1 MKSPAAEGPSGA
13 RTGYPEPVETA
24 WPAGEDGLEGRWFR
38 EFVERL
44 RRHKGLVFAVMAL
57 GTLAAWLVVSQIT
70 PRYSAQAL
78 ILVGVPKTNVV
89 DVEDVLHGLRTD
101 RATLESEL
109 EVLRSRTLAAKVVD
123 ALGLVDEPA
132 FNPRLRP
139 PRRSLIGMVSML
151 NPLRWIP
158 PEWRAALGGTDSV
171 EPPPPPTPGEIERR
185 TRAAVVA
192 RVQGAVSTRIRG
204 RSRVIAVTVR
214 STDPK
219 LAAAVANRLSDLYL
233 LEQLEAKFDATR
245 RATDWL
251 NARVEDLGVQVEASE
266 RAVEAYRQEQ
276 GLSLGKGT
284 TTVTEQQISEISTQ
298 LILARTQTAEA
309 EARLRQVRSLTRAEG
324 GVESAADVL
333 ASPLIQRLREQETDV
348 ARRAAEMSTEL
359 GERHPRMINVK
370 AELEEVR
377 AKLAA
382 EVEKIVRGLTNALE
396 VAQIRERTLERNLEN
411 LRAEAAKA
419 STSQGQLRVLERE
432 AAANRALFDTVLAR
446 WKETGRQDEIQHPDA
461 RIISHAQVPR
471 GPSSPKKRR
480 IIAIA
485 WILSTFLGIVL
496 VHLVEQLDSGFRSA
510 VQVENMTGIGTLAL
524 IPMVSAMRLRRKS
537 LADYVLERPASSFAE
552 SIRTLY
558 TGVLLSGTGGTPKS
572 ILVTSSLPDEGKTTL
587 ALAMGRLLA
596 RSGRQVL
603 LVDADLRRSKVA
615 GELGLA
621 DDVGLLQLLAGR
633 RNELA
638 EAIQHDAASGLH
650 VLTAGRGRP
659 SNSSDLL
666 GSSRMEALMAALS
679 DMYELVI
686 LDSPPVHVLSD
697 ARVISRLVDT
707 TVFAVRWSAVRREV
721 AALALAQLHK
731 SGANMAGV
739 VLSMVN
745 VRKNARYGYGD
756 SGYYYGYGFSR
767 RYRGYYTE

>member
-1 MKSPAAEGPSGA
+1 MKTPATEGPSVA
-13 RTGYPEPVETA
+13 RIGYPEPMEST
-24 WPAGEDGLEGRWFR
+24 WPAGEEGPEGRWFH
-38 EFVERL
+38 EFIERL
-44 RRHKGLVFAVMAL
+44 RRHKGLVFAVMAV
-57 GTLAAWLVVSQIT
+57 GTLAAWLVVSQTT
-70 PRYSAQAL
+70 PRYSARAL

-89 DVEDVLHGLRTD
+89 DVDDVLHGLRTD

-139 PRRSLIGMVSML
+139 PRRSLLGMVSML

-158 PEWRAALGGTDSV
+158 PEWRASLRGTASV
-171 EPPPPPTPGEIERR
+171 EPPPPPTPEEIERR

-192 RVQGAVSTRIRG
+192 RVQGAVSTRIQG

-214 STDPK
+214 STDAK
-219 LAAAVANRLSDLYL
+219 LAAAVANRLSELYL

-251 NARVEDLGVQVEASE
+251 NTRVEELRLQVEASE
-266 RAVEAYRQEQ
+266 RAVEEFRQAQ
-276 GLSLGKGT
+276 GLVQGKGA
-284 TTVTEQQISEISTQ
+284 TVTEQQISEISTQ
-298 LILARTQTAEA
+298 LILARTKTAEA
-309 EARLRQVRSLTRAEG
+309 EARLRQIRSLTSAEG

-359 GERHPRMINVK
+359 GARHPRMINIK

-396 VAQIRERTLERNLEN
+396 VAQIRERTLERNLES
-411 LRAEAAKA
+411 LKTEAATA
-419 STSQGQLRVLERE
+419 SSAQGQLRVLERE
-432 AAANRALFDTVLAR
+432 AEANRALFDTVLAR

-480 IIAIA
+480 IVAIA
-485 WILSTFLGIVL
+485 WVLSTFLGIVL
-496 VHLVEQLDSGFRSA
+496 VHLVEQMDSGFRSA
-510 VQVENMTGIGTLAL
+510 VQIEDMTGVGTLAL
-524 IPMVSAMRLRRKS
+524 VPMVSTVRLRRRS
-537 LADYVLERPASSFAE
+537 LADYVLARPASSFAE

-558 TGVLLSGTGGTPKS
+558 TGVLLAGAGGTTKS

-596 RSGRQVL
+596 RSGRQVV

-633 RNELA
+633 RNELT
-638 EAIQHDAASGLH
+638 EAIQRDAASGLH
-650 VLTAGRGRP
+650 VLTAGRGTP
-659 SNSSDLL
+659 PNSSDLL
-666 GSSRMEALMAALS
+666 SSPRMEALMTTLG

-686 LDSPPVHVLSD
+686 VDSPPVHVLTD
-697 ARVISRLVDT
+697 ARVVSRLVDA
-707 TVFAVRWSAVRREV
+707 TVFAVRWSVVRREV
-721 AALALAQLHK
+721 AALALAQLRK
-731 SGANMAGV
+731 SGAEVAGV

-756 SGYYYGYGFSR
+756 SGYYYGYGSSR
-767 RYRGYYTE
+767 RYRGYYAE